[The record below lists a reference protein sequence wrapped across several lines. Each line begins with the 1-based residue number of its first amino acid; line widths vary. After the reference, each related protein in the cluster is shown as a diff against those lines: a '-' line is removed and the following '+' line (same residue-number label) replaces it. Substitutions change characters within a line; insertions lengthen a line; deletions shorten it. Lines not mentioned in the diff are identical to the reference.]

1 MNFIPGGP
9 IFYDKLFNVQ
19 PYTRAKD
26 IELKKKQLREKIK
39 SMSGFVTSDGKIEI
53 ERVAIDILDSLKPV
67 MEELNLTENSLPNSL
82 LKIIEQKLNGMQDQK
97 VEIDIIHRI
106 QEDIFDKICAKEKI
120 FKLYESRLVNTILTF
135 NHLKLMVYFWSLI

>member
-26 IELKKKQLREKIK
+26 IELKKKQLKEKIK
-39 SMSGFVTSDGKIEI
+39 SMSIFVTSDGKIEI
-53 ERVAIDILDSLKPV
+53 KRVAIYILDSLKPV

-97 VEIDIIHRI
+97 VEIDIIHKI
-106 QEDIFDKICAKEKI
+106 QKDIFDMILAKEKI
-120 FKLYESRLVNTILTF
+120 FKLYESRLVNANLTF
-135 NHLKLMVYFWSLI
+135 SNLSVFEI

>member
-26 IELKKKQLREKIK
+26 IELKKKQLKEKIK

-67 MEELNLTENSLPNSL
+67 MEELNLTENSLTNSL
-82 LKIIEQKLNGMQDQK
+82 HKIIEQRLNGMQDQK
-97 VEIDIIHRI
+97 VEIDIIQKI
-106 QEDIFDKICAKEKI
+106 QKDIFDMILAKEKI
-120 FKLYESRLVNTILTF
+120 FKLYESRLVNAIFTF
-135 NHLKLMVYFWSLI
+135 NHLK

>member
-26 IELKKKQLREKIK
+26 IELKKKQLKEKIK

-82 LKIIEQKLNGMQDQK
+82 QKVIKQKLNGMQDQK
-97 VEIDIIHRI
+97 DAMDFINKI
-106 QEDIFDKICAKEKI
+106 QKDIFDMILAKQKI
-120 FKLYESRLVNTILTF
+120 FKLYESRLVNVNLTLSNF
-135 NHLKLMVYFWSLI
+135 RCFLKI